1 MPLLN
6 GGADGTEGGAVAVGQ
21 AEERQVPAGIERFVK
36 QLVVAMKAVV
46 LYPAASA
53 IPRENATE
61 AATLLGKVLRDLPEV
76 RFAVHKDGLTY
87 EGMIVFPGQQAFESF
102 AREMYNR
109 NIAEVRFHSGAGS
122 EDILAFLSIL
132 AVLPAQLAEAG
143 GAESRLW
150 ELGVDA
156 VSLKEASARIVDT
169 VIPGDGEEGEEDLPL
184 ETDRFRELL
193 DQGPSARP
201 RDQRMLVRLIGDKDA
216 VRGYLIET
224 LTGRGQDPGE
234 ALKNFKLGELT
245 QAVQLA
251 EKQRRALLFRSIAQ
265 AIEGLPADVRRQL
278 ITDRLLPEARSDES
292 LASVLRQMDIDDVC
306 RMLVE
311 GLTEDAMSIDGLS
324 RAIRNLALMS
334 LAEREDVVNAAG
346 AAMRG
351 AGLTEATI
359 GSVLEEVSPSVLR
372 VKERELA
379 AQDQPVDSILKL
391 VNLAPGA
398 VTHRFD
404 DDSDYVALQE
414 ESRLGLTDGDV
425 IGALVTLVSINS
437 SGESFPSI
445 MSLIEDGLGL
455 VIERGD
461 YGVAADAAEA
471 IVAALA
477 VEGLEPARRDR
488 MAEALASLS
497 DPAQLA
503 EVVRAMRVYREG
515 TTEYTACQ
523 RLLTALGEG
532 MIAPM
537 LEILADEPDMTVR
550 KSMVDLLSGMAGEH
564 IALLSVRVGDPRWYF
579 VRNVVAILGS
589 THKSAILPAL
599 ERTLRHPD
607 ARVRRET
614 IRALTGIQDR
624 LAAEMLVAA
633 LEDPDAQNVQLAAR
647 YLGTGKVRGAVA
659 SLEQVARGEGRG
671 NRDIGPRTEA
681 IEALGRIG
689 DTRSIPLLESLAG
702 KRLILGRSSVREL
715 KASAEQALRT
725 LSQVKEGGAS

>member
-1 MPLLN
+1 
-6 GGADGTEGGAVAVGQ
+6 VAVGQ
-21 AEERQVPAGIERFVK
+21 AEEHRVPAGIERFVK

-46 LYPAASA
+46 LYPTASA
-53 IPRENATE
+53 IPRENTAE
-61 AATLLGKVLRDLPEV
+61 AAELLGKILRDLPEV

-87 EGMIVFPGQQAFESF
+87 EGSVVFPGQQAFESF

-109 NIAEVRFHSGAGS
+109 KIAEIRFHSGAGAH
-122 EDILAFLSIL
+122 DILAFLSIL
-132 AVLPAQLAEAG
+132 AVPPAQLADAG

-156 VSLKEASARIVDT
+156 VSIKEASARIVDT
-169 VIPGDGEEGEEDLPL
+169 VVPEQDAEEGEDAAPL
-184 ETDRFRELL
+184 ETERFRELL
-193 DQGPSARP
+193 AQGSRARP

-216 VRGYLIET
+216 VSGYLIET
-224 LTGRGQDPGE
+224 LTGRGQDPSE
-234 ALKNFKLGELT
+234 ALKNFKLSDLT

-251 EKQRRALLFRSIAQ
+251 ERHRRALLFRSIAQ
-265 AIEGLPADVRRQL
+265 AIEGLPADVRRAL
-278 ITDRLLPEARSDES
+278 ITDRILPEARSDES

-306 RMLVE
+306 KMLVE
-311 GLTEDAMSIDGLS
+311 GLTEDAVSVDGLS

-334 LAEREDVVNAAG
+334 LADREDVVNAAG

-351 AGLTEATI
+351 AGLSESTI
-359 GSVLEEVSPSVLR
+359 GNVLESVSPSILR
-372 VKERELA
+372 VQERELA
-379 AQDQPVDSILKL
+379 DQEQPVDSILRL

-404 DDSDYVALQE
+404 DDSEYLALQE

-425 IGALVTLVSINS
+425 IGALVTLVSIDS
-437 SGESFPSI
+437 VGDSFPSI

-471 IVAALA
+471 IVAVLA
-477 VEGLEPARRDR
+477 TEGLEPARRDR
-488 MAEALASLS
+488 LAQALISLS
-497 DPAQLA
+497 DPAQLS

-515 TTEYTACQ
+515 TTEYEACQ
-523 RLLTALGEG
+523 RLLAALGES
-532 MIAPM
+532 MMSPM
-537 LEILADEPDMTVR
+537 LEILADEPDMTAR
-550 KSMVDLLSGMAGEH
+550 KAMVDLLSGMAGEH
-564 IALLSVRVGDPRWYF
+564 IDQLTARVGDPRWYF

-589 THKSAILPAL
+589 THGSAILPAM
-599 ERTLRHPD
+599 ERTLRHSD

-624 LAAEMLVAA
+624 LASEMLVAA
-633 LEDPDAQNVQLAAR
+633 LEDSDAQNVQLAAR
-647 YLGTGKVRGAVA
+647 YLGTGKVRGAVHA
-659 SLEQVARGEGRG
+659 LELVARGEGRG

-681 IEALGRIG
+681 VEALGRIG
-689 DTRSIPLLESLAG
+689 APESIPLLESLAG

-715 KASAEQALRT
+715 KVTAEQALRT
-725 LSQVKEGGAS
+725 VSQARDGGAS